1 MAVLPENEKWVIG
14 SEGIY
19 SVSYEGEIYSYRD
32 NKKVQLKG
40 GTNRCKKTNV
50 VKIRQACLSI
60 NGKPTTVNYQKV
72 VADAWI
78 PNPESKPNI
87 FHKDFDKRNNC
98 VDNLVRVTAQ
108 EQAALVYATKKTDI
122 RESRKIN
129 KGFGE
134 ENDLVKFV
142 TTGDLLGYKT
152 FVSVKRMLKPEHMV
166 MSGVPAEMLGLMV
179 RSTSYLNHW
188 NYIITFMGYICND
201 KYKLQDVAN
210 RFNVD
215 QSMISLIRNGKRWQ
229 KEADIYKKYK
239 NNPDFTVNYYPIF
252 KL

>member
-1 MAVLPENEKWVIG
+1 MVVLPENEKWVVG
-14 SEGIY
+14 SEGVY

-40 GTNRCKKTNV
+40 GVNRCKKTGK

-60 NGKPTTVNYQKV
+60 NGKSTTANYQKV
-72 VADAWI
+72 VAEAWI
-78 PNPESKPNI
+78 PNPENKPNI
-87 FHKDFDKRNNC
+87 FHKDFDKMSNC

-108 EQAALVYATKKTDI
+108 EQAVLVYAAKRSDI
-122 RESRKIN
+122 SESRKTN

-134 ENDLVKFV
+134 ENGLVKFV

-166 MSGVPAEMLGLMV
+166 MSGVPAEMLELMT

-188 NYIITFMGYICND
+188 NYIITFMDYVYNRE
-201 KYKLQDVAN
+201 YTLQDVAN
-210 RFNVD
+210 RFGVD
-215 QSMISLIRNGKRWQ
+215 QSMISLVRNGKRWE
-229 KEADIYKKYK
+229 KEVEVYKKYK
-239 NNPDFTVNYYPIF
+239 NNPDFTVNYCPIF